1 MARGADVKEG
11 KAVTTDPNR
20 RVALIVSIG
29 SLWSAAARPQPAADT
44 RPITLIVPFAPGGIA
59 DLTARAVA
67 KEMSASL
74 KQPIV
79 VDNKPSAGA
88 IVGSQQVAR
97 AAPDGLTLLLMSNAN
112 AVSAGLFRKLPFDA
126 LADFAPVTTLGF
138 FDLALFVAAD
148 SPLKTVAHLLTRARA
163 QPGKLTIGTIAAGS
177 TQHLAAEYFKSLSG
191 IDAVIVP
198 YKGTPA
204 VITALRSG
212 EIDVGFEI
220 LGPMLGQVQGKVLR
234 ALAVTSDRRFAAL
247 PEVPTVKESGLASY
261 NVASWNALAAPAK
274 TPLAVIERL
283 QRAAVQALAMPGVQS
298 QLQALGVRAQGGT
311 PQQLQQLLSSEIK
324 RWSEVIVQ
332 ARIERQ

>member
-1 MARGADVKEG
+1 MTSTPESRSRPSRACSPLGAAGARCLPPPPSGA
-11 KAVTTDPNR
+11 
-20 RVALIVSIG
+20 
-29 SLWSAAARPQPAADT
+29 
-44 RPITLIVPFAPGGIA
+44 ITLVVPFAPGGIA

-126 LADFAPVTTLGF
+126 MNDFAPITTLGF

-148 SPLKTVAHLLTRARA
+148 SPLKTVDHLLTRARA

-234 ALAVTSDRRFAAL
+234 ALAVTSDRRFAGL
-247 PEVPTVKESGLASY
+247 PDVPTVKESGLPSY

-274 TPLAVIERL
+274 TPRAVIDRL
-283 QRAAVQALAMPGVQS
+283 QRAA
-298 QLQALGVRAQGGT
+298 LQALGDAGRAVATSNARRARAGRHAGADAAVARQRR
-311 PQQLQQLLSSEIK
+311 SSAGPTSSCRPRSSGNECSCK
-324 RWSEVIVQ
+324 DRSG
-332 ARIERQ
+332 

>member
-1 MARGADVKEG
+1 MNSSPHSFDAVRRGLLAGAIGAALPALAAEG
-11 KAVTTDPNR
+11 A
-20 RVALIVSIG
+20 
-29 SLWSAAARPQPAADT
+29 
-44 RPITLIVPFAPGGIA
+44 ITLIVPFAPGGIA
-59 DLTARAVA
+59 DLTARAVG

-74 KQPIV
+74 AQPIV

-126 LADFAPVTTLGF
+126 LNDFAPITTLGF
-138 FDLALFVAAD
+138 FDLALFVAGD
-148 SPLKTVAHLLTRARA
+148 SPLKTVAQLLTRARA
-163 QPGKLTIGTIAAGS
+163 QPGKVTIGTIAAGS
-177 TQHLAAEYFKSLSG
+177 TQHLAAEYFKSLAA

-234 ALAVTSDRRFAAL
+234 ALVVTSDRRFAAL
-247 PEVPTVKESGLASY
+247 PDVPTVKESGLPSY

-274 TPLAVIERL
+274 TPRAVIDRL
-283 QRAAVQALAMPGVQS
+283 QRAALQALAMPSVQA

-311 PQQLQQLLSSEIK
+311 PEQMRQLLADEIK
-324 RWSEVIVQ
+324 RWSEVIGQ
-332 ARIERQ
+332 ANIERQ

>member
-1 MARGADVKEG
+1 MQTTPRQEFDPDRRGV
-11 KAVTTDPNR
+11 
-20 RVALIVSIG
+20 L
-29 SLWSAAARPQPAADT
+29 AAALAAALPSAGQAQSND
-44 RPITLIVPFAPGGIA
+44 RPITLVVPFAPGGIA

-67 KEMSASL
+67 KEMSGSL
-74 KQPIV
+74 KQTIV

-126 LADFAPVTTLGF
+126 LNGFAPISTLGF

-177 TQHLAAEYFKSLSG
+177 TQNLAAEYFKSLSG
-191 IDAVIVP
+191 IDVVVVP

-204 VITALRSG
+204 VITALRAG

-220 LGPMLGQVQGKVLR
+220 LGPVLGQVKGNVLR
-234 ALAVTSDRRFAAL
+234 VLAVTSDRRFAGL
-247 PEVPTVKESGLASY
+247 PDVPTVKESGLPSY
-261 NVASWNALAAPAK
+261 NVASWNALAAPAG
-274 TPLAVIERL
+274 TPRADIERL
-283 QRAAVQALAMPGVQS
+283 QRAALQALAVPAVQS

-311 PQQLQQLLSSEIK
+311 PEQMRQLLGNEIK

-332 ARIERQ
+332 AGIERQ

>member
-1 MARGADVKEG
+1 MHALDVDPGRRGVLA
-11 KAVTTDPNR
+11 ACAQAALL
-20 RVALIVSIG
+20 VALP
-29 SLWSAAARPQPAADT
+29 AAAQSRA
-44 RPITLIVPFAPGGIA
+44 ITLVVPFAPGGIA

-74 KQPIV
+74 QQPIV

-97 AAPDGLTLLLMSNAN
+97 AAPDGSTLLLMSNAN

-126 LADFAPVTTLGF
+126 VNDFAPITTLGF

-148 SPLKTVAHLLTRARA
+148 SPLKTVAHLLARVRA

-177 TQHLAAEYFKSLSG
+177 TQHLAAEYFKSLAG

-204 VITALRSG
+204 VITALRAG

-247 PEVPTVKESGLASY
+247 PEVPTVAESGLPVY
-261 NVASWNALAAPAK
+261 DVASWNALAAPAK
-274 TPLAVIERL
+274 TPPAVIDRL
-283 QRAAVQALAMPGVQS
+283 QRAALQALAMPSVQS

-311 PQQLQQLLSSEIK
+311 PEQLRRLLGSEIK
-324 RWSEVIVQ
+324 RWSEVIVL
-332 ARIERQ
+332 ANIERQ

>member
-1 MARGADVKEG
+1 MSPHPK
-11 KAVTTDPNR
+11 R
-20 RVALIVSIG
+20 RVVLVVSMG
-29 SLWSAAARPQPAADT
+29 SLASVLPAAAWAQAAAET

-67 KEMSASL
+67 KEMSAAL
-74 KQPIV
+74 KQAIV

-88 IVGSQQVAR
+88 IVGSQQVAH

-126 LADFAPVTTLGF
+126 LADFAPITTLGV

-191 IDAVIVP
+191 IDAVVVP
-198 YKGTPA
+198 YRGTPT
-204 VITALRSG
+204 VITELRAG

-234 ALAVTSDRRFAAL
+234 ALAVTSDRRFAGL
-247 PEVPTVKESGLASY
+247 PEVPTVRESGLPSY
-261 NVASWNALAAPAK
+261 TVASWNALAAPAR
-274 TPLAVIERL
+274 TPRAAIDRL
-283 QRAAVQALAMPGVQS
+283 QRAALQALAMPSVQS

-311 PQQLQQLLSSEIK
+311 PEQMRQLLAGEIR
-324 RWSEVIVQ
+324 RWSDVIVQ
-332 ARIERQ
+332 AKIERQ

>member
-1 MARGADVKEG
+1 MTPPQEFDSGRRGV
-11 KAVTTDPNR
+11 
-20 RVALIVSIG
+20 L
-29 SLWSAAARPQPAADT
+29 AAALGAALPAAAQT
-44 RPITLIVPFAPGGIA
+44 PGAERPITLVVPFAPGGIA

-74 KQPIV
+74 KQTIV

-126 LADFAPVTTLGF
+126 QNDFAPISTLGF

-177 TQHLAAEYFKSLSG
+177 TQNLAAEYFKSLSG

-204 VITALRSG
+204 VITALRAG

-247 PEVPTVKESGLASY
+247 PDVPTVKESGLPSY
-261 NVASWNALAAPAK
+261 NVASWNALAASAK
-274 TPLAVIERL
+274 TPRAVIDRL
-283 QRAAVQALAMPGVQS
+283 QRAAVQALAMPSVQS

-311 PQQLQQLLSSEIK
+311 PEQMRQLLSSEIK

-332 ARIERQ
+332 AKIEKQ